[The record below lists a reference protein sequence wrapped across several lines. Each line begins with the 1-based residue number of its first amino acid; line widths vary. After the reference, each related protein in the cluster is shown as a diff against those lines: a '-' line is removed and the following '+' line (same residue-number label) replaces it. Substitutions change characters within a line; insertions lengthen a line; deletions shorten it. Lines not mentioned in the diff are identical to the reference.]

1 MVMIP
6 EVKAFFDQRT
16 QTLTYVVFDPQTHD
30 AVVIDPVLDYE
41 PVGSFTFTESS
52 DLVTAFVRER
62 ELRLHY
68 VLETHAHADHLSGSQ
83 LLARRFGAR
92 VAIGRRITEVQATFK
107 HIFDLPAT
115 FATDGSQFD
124 RLLDEGVVLP
134 AGSLSIGA
142 LATPGHTPACLSY
155 LIGDAVFTGDAL
167 FMDDYGTGRCD
178 FPKGSADA
186 LFDSVQKLYRLPDAT
201 RVFVGHDYQPGG
213 REPRW
218 QTTIGDSKRRN
229 VQLNERTTRAEF
241 VSFRQRRDA
250 QLAAPRL
257 LFQSVQVNADAGRL
271 PPPHE
276 NGVRYLRLPL
286 NFLRP
291 ANELGEPLP
300 PPSGSARADS
310 LKPRPA

>member
-1 MVMIP
+1 MIP
-6 EVKAFFDQRT
+6 EIKAFFDKRT
-16 QTLTYVVFDPQTHD
+16 QTLTYVVFDPQTRD

-41 PVGSFTFTESS
+41 PVGSLTFTESV
-52 DLVTAFVRER
+52 DAVTAFIHER
-62 ELRLHY
+62 GLRLHY

-92 VAIGRRITEVQATFK
+92 VVIGKRITEVQATFK
-107 HIFDLPAT
+107 HVFDLPAT

-124 RLLDEGVVLP
+124 VLLDEGTQLE
-134 AGSLSIGA
+134 AGSLSISA

-178 FPKGSADA
+178 FPRGSADM
-186 LFDSVQKLYRLPDAT
+186 LFDSVKKLYELPGST
-201 RVFVGHDYQPGG
+201 RVFVGHDYQPNG
-213 REPRW
+213 RDVRW
-218 QTTIGDSKRRN
+218 ETTIGRSKRHN

-250 QLAAPRL
+250 QLPAPRL
-257 LFQSVQVNADAGRL
+257 LFQSVQINVDAGRL

-276 NGVRYLRLPL
+276 NGLRYLRLPL
-286 NFLRP
+286 NTSSP
-291 ANELGEPLP
+291 ESELGEPLP
-300 PPSGSARADS
+300 ASKR
-310 LKPRPA
+310 KRQV